1 MDAQKERNTSVAL
14 AISGG
19 SLALVTLVVGNI
31 GTDLRALT
39 FLAPL
44 GVFIGVLG
52 LLRIWI
58 TPKPGRKFFSPGI
71 WWGGLYGL
79 VGLLIGVPMFIGAA
93 SGQDALG
100 LLVPVG
106 ISALLLF
113 SVPGFSVMALG
124 IVRTSKL
131 NKSLQ
136 GA

>member
-31 GTDLRALT
+31 GTDLRALM

-44 GVFIGVLG
+44 GVFVGVLG

-58 TPKPGRKFFSPGI
+58 TPKPSRKFFSPGI

-106 ISALLLF
+106 ITALLLF

-124 IVRTSKL
+124 LVRTSKV
-131 NKSLQ
+131 NKSLK

>member
-31 GTDLRALT
+31 GTDLRALM

-44 GVFIGVLG
+44 GVFVGVLG

-93 SGQDALG
+93 SGQDAIGIMAPL
-100 LLVPVG
+100 G

-113 SVPGFSVMALG
+113 SVPGFSVMAMGL
-124 IVRTSKL
+124 VRTSKV
-131 NKSLQ
+131 NKSLK

>member
-52 LLRIWI
+52 LLRLWI

-93 SGQDALG
+93 SGQDTLG

>member
-19 SLALVTLVVGNI
+19 SPALVTLVVGNI
-31 GTDLRALT
+31 GTDLRALM

-44 GVFIGVLG
+44 GVFVGVLG

-100 LLVPVG
+100 LLVPFGVT
-106 ISALLLF
+106 ALLLF

-124 IVRTSKL
+124 LARTSKV
-131 NKSLQ
+131 NKSLK

>member
-1 MDAQKERNTSVAL
+1 MDAQKERNTSIAL
-14 AISGG
+14 AISGW
-19 SLALVTLVVGNI
+19 SLALLSLVVGNI
-31 GTDLRALT
+31 GTDLTPIL
-39 FLAPL
+39 FLIPL

-52 LLRIWI
+52 LLRMWI

-79 VGLLIGVPMFIGAA
+79 VGLVFGVPMFIGAA

-113 SVPGFSVMALG
+113 SVPGFTVMALG

-136 GA
+136 GE

>member
-131 NKSLQ
+131 NKSLK

>member
-52 LLRIWI
+52 LLRLWI

-79 VGLLIGVPMFIGAA
+79 VGLVFGVPMLITAA
-93 SGQDALG
+93 SGQDPIGIMAPL
-100 LLVPVG
+100 G

-131 NKSLQ
+131 NKSLK

>member
-14 AISGG
+14 AISGW
-19 SLALVTLVVGNI
+19 SLALLSLVVGNM
-31 GTDLRALT
+31 GTDITPIL
-39 FLAPL
+39 FLIPL

-52 LLRIWI
+52 LLRLWI
-58 TPKPGRKFFSPGI
+58 RPKPGRKFFSPGI

-79 VGLLIGVPMFIGAA
+79 VGLVFGVPMLITAA
-93 SGQDALG
+93 SGQDPIGIMAPL
-100 LLVPVG
+100 G

-131 NKSLQ
+131 NKSLK

>member
-79 VGLLIGVPMFIGAA
+79 VGLVFGVPMLITAA
-93 SGQDALG
+93 SGQDPIGIMAPL
-100 LLVPVG
+100 G

-124 IVRTSKL
+124 IVRTSKV
-131 NKSLQ
+131 NKSLK

>member
-1 MDAQKERNTSVAL
+1 MDAQKERNTSIAL

-31 GTDLRALT
+31 GTDLRALM

-44 GVFIGVLG
+44 GVFVGVLG
-52 LLRIWI
+52 LLRMWV

-106 ISALLLF
+106 ITALLLF
-113 SVPGFSVMALG
+113 SVPGFTVMAMG
-124 IVRTSKL
+124 IVRTSKV
-131 NKSLQ
+131 NKSLKC
-136 GA
+136 A

>member
-1 MDAQKERNTSVAL
+1 MDAQKERNTSIAL
-14 AISGG
+14 AISGW
-19 SLALVTLVVGNI
+19 SLALLSLVVGNM
-31 GTDLRALT
+31 GTDITPIL
-39 FLAPL
+39 FLIPL

-79 VGLLIGVPMFIGAA
+79 VGLVFGVPMLITAA
-93 SGQDALG
+93 SGQDPIGIMAPL
-100 LLVPVG
+100 G

-131 NKSLQ
+131 NKSLK

>member
-1 MDAQKERNTSVAL
+1 M
-14 AISGG
+14 
-19 SLALVTLVVGNI
+19 
-31 GTDLRALT
+31 GTDITPIL
-39 FLAPL
+39 FLIPL

-52 LLRIWI
+52 LLRLWI

-79 VGLLIGVPMFIGAA
+79 VGLVFGVPMLITAA
-93 SGQDALG
+93 SGQDPIGIMAPL
-100 LLVPVG
+100 G

-131 NKSLQ
+131 NKSLK

>member
-79 VGLLIGVPMFIGAA
+79 VGLVFGVPMLITAA
-93 SGQDALG
+93 SGQDPIGIMAPL
-100 LLVPVG
+100 G

-131 NKSLQ
+131 NKSLK

>member
-31 GTDLRALT
+31 GTDLRALM

-44 GVFIGVLG
+44 GVFVGVLG

-100 LLVPVG
+100 LLVPFGVT
-106 ISALLLF
+106 ALLLF
-113 SVPGFSVMALG
+113 SVPGFSVMAMGL
-124 IVRTSKL
+124 VRTSKV
-131 NKSLQ
+131 NKSLK

>member
-1 MDAQKERNTSVAL
+1 MDAQKERNTSIAL

-31 GTDLRALT
+31 GTDLRALM

-44 GVFIGVLG
+44 GVFVGVLG
-52 LLRIWI
+52 LLRMWV

-106 ISALLLF
+106 ITALLLF
-113 SVPGFSVMALG
+113 SVPGFTVMAMG
-124 IVRTSKL
+124 IVRTSKV
-131 NKSLQ
+131 NKSLN

>member
-1 MDAQKERNTSVAL
+1 
-14 AISGG
+14 
-19 SLALVTLVVGNI
+19 VVGNI

-52 LLRIWI
+52 LLRLWI

-100 LLVPVG
+100 VLVPVG

-124 IVRTSKL
+124 IVRTSKV

>member
-31 GTDLRALT
+31 GTDLRALM

-44 GVFIGVLG
+44 GVFVGVLG
-52 LLRIWI
+52 LLRMWI

-93 SGQDALG
+93 SGQDATGVLAPLG
-100 LLVPVG
+100 
-106 ISALLLF
+106 ITSLLLF
-113 SVPGFSVMALG
+113 SVPGFTVMAMG
-124 IVRTSKL
+124 IVRTSKV
-131 NKSLQ
+131 NKSLK

>member
-1 MDAQKERNTSVAL
+1 MDAQKERNTSIAL

-31 GTDLRALT
+31 GTDLRALM

-44 GVFIGVLG
+44 GVFVGVLG

-106 ISALLLF
+106 ITALLLF
-113 SVPGFSVMALG
+113 SVPGFSVMAMGL
-124 IVRTSKL
+124 VRTSKV
-131 NKSLQ
+131 NKSLK